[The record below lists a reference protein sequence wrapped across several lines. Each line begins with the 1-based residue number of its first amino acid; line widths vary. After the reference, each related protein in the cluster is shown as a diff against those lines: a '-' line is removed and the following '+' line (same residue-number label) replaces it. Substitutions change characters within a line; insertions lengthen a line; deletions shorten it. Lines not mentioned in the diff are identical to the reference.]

1 MKNKKEIGVAVTTCS
16 SKESASRIVNDLLRK
31 NLIACGQ
38 VEGPIESTYQWKGN
52 LEKDTE
58 WRISLKFDP
67 GKEVQ
72 LQEVVK
78 VLHPYDTP
86 QWIVWKAGASEE
98 YYDWVVSPN

>member
-1 MKNKKEIGVAVTTCS
+1 MKNEKEIGVAVTTCS

-38 VEGPIESTYQWKGN
+38 VEGPIESTYQWKGK

-67 GKEVQ
+67 GKEVE
-72 LQEVVK
+72 LHEVVK
-78 VLHPYDTP
+78 VLHPYDNP

-98 YYDWVVSPN
+98 YYDWVVNPN